1 MSKKLALMTKVVAT
15 AESTRA
21 RGETMKV
28 KTRKGVVPRTRIRR
42 TMGTARRTW
51 RTRKRAKRRSPVKL
65 RVGAAREM
73 AFLSRIR
80 RTFHEGFA
88 TSVSI
93 EVQYPPQEDLR
104 SGGTPEQLPQVT
116 PLWSFLPAAFVLFM
130 LCKVHVF

>member
-1 MSKKLALMTKVVAT
+1 MLSKKLALVTKVVAT
-15 AESTRA
+15 AESTSK
-21 RGETMKV
+21 GGDDEV

-65 RVGAAREM
+65 RIGAAREM